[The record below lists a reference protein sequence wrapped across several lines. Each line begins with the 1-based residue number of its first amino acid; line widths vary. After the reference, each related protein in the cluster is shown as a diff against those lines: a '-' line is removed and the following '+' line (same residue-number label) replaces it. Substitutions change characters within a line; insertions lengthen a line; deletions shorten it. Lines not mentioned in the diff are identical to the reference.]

1 MSVAKDIAL
10 IKALGGGSG
19 SSGGSSGAYEGYVTE
34 LDYDAG
40 QLTHTWSAINQA
52 MKNGYPVFITTDDY
66 VAKVLVTG
74 VYDEMYYVLYYDNDG
89 RAMLTTNSSE
99 GYPAVGR

>member
-10 IKALGGGSG
+10 IKALGGGTG
-19 SSGGSSGAYEGYVTE
+19 SSGGSSGVYEGYVTE

-40 QLTHTWSAINQA
+40 QLTDTWGDINRI
-52 MKNGYPVFITTDDY
+52 MRNGYPVFIKTDDY
-66 VAKVLVTG
+66 VAKVLFAGPSDGT
-74 VYDEMYYVLYYDNDG
+74 YYVVYYEPG
-89 RAMLTTNSSE
+89 GKTSLTTNSSS